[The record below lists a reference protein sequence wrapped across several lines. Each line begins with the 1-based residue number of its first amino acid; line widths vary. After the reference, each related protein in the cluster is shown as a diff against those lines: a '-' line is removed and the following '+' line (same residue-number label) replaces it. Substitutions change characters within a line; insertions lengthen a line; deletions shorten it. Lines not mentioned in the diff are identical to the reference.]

1 MRKRYKG
8 GGVAPMESPI
18 LLLTFRGAISRE
30 GALCTFHISKCCAFG
45 ASTNRGE
52 KALIDAS
59 YIYYG
64 PRFAMITDL
73 EEAQENALE
82 EIHLRRRGEM
92 RRWVGGRKGRKGGRK
107 KDQ

>member
-1 MRKRYKG
+1 
-8 GGVAPMESPI
+8 
-18 LLLTFRGAISRE
+18 
-30 GALCTFHISKCCAFG
+30 
-45 ASTNRGE
+45 
-52 KALIDAS
+52 
-59 YIYYG
+59 
-64 PRFAMITDL
+64 MITDL